1 MKFIATDK
9 DSFLI
14 VGESSFKNIHK
25 LVERLNKA
33 GFGLGSGH
41 DGIELI
47 KKEDEYVLRLSPYVG
62 HFDQYVFFKK
72 YENNRKNKKVH

>member
-14 VGESSFKNIHK
+14 VSEGSFKNIPK
-25 LVERLNKA
+25 LVERLNKS

-41 DGIELI
+41 DGMELI
-47 KKEDEYVLRLSPYVG
+47 KKEDGYVLRLTPYVG

-72 YENNRKNKKVH
+72 YEDNRKGKKVH